1 MKRFQVYLFLFI
13 FSFSSYAGCFTK
25 LKQLFRS
32 SAPETSEETFDSSR
46 RNFLRGGA
54 AAIAVAAAPGG
65 LAKVATASVS
75 DAVNRSAL
83 LRKAA
88 KLKNGSSVTDIGDYA
103 GSLDRAATSGDF
115 SGVGDILQRRAQM
128 LAERLQKGSDIFSK
142 MPERIINEGS
152 RPSLRTVLNNPNYQN
167 RIARGLRAS
176 RISTLSDVNEE
187 LYKLRDDLMS
197 LILENQNLSIQ
208 AIAMNNLDLPLALK
222 ETDLALF
229 SQWKIVLEETR
240 EKYAEHS
247 ELFPQLNRTID
258 LFESELDQ
266 ITNLYANP
274 VEEVAE
280 EIIE

>member
-1 MKRFQVYLFLFI
+1 MKRFQILLFIFI
-13 FSFSSYAGCFTK
+13 FSFSSSAGCLDKF
-25 LKQLFRS
+25 KQLFRTTS
-32 SAPETSEETFDSSR
+32 SEAGEDTFDESR
-46 RNFLRGGA
+46 RSFLRGGA
-54 AAIAVAAAPGG
+54 AAVAVAAAPGG
-65 LAKVATASVS
+65 LAKIATASVS

-115 SGVGDILQRRAQM
+115 SGVSEILQRRAQM

-142 MPERIINEGS
+142 MPERVINEGA
-152 RPSLRTVLNNPNYQN
+152 RPSLRSVLNNPNYQN

-187 LYKLRDDLMS
+187 LYKLREELMS

-208 AIAMNNLDLPLALK
+208 AIAMNNLELSLTIK

-240 EKYAEHS
+240 DKYAEYN

-258 LFESELDQ
+258 LFEGELEQ
-266 ITNLYANP
+266 IIELYANP
-274 VEEVAE
+274 VEEVAT
-280 EIIE
+280 EIVE